1 MPSNGW
7 VPMNE
12 GGIGIRPETLALD
25 ALIQATI
32 EHAEDGA
39 GQASSDTMLFLGNRH
54 ASFPTLVVQDPIL
67 EPVDKLV
74 WMAIRLQASNTGG
87 NTAFPSYTYI
97 AKTANVSSTATISRA
112 IAILRATRWL
122 TLCVRV
128 RGAGGRFR
136 GNVFALHDEPLP
148 LVDAIHLDSSYMQ
161 FLRESADHR
170 HARVRAVACG
180 ALDTIEEDIEAGRN
194 VCADE
199 HPIARRV
206 QATEVVEKDIPRRF
220 FAFSAKVMAELR
232 SHSSS
237 SNLADHQGQN
247 LKAVEEGVQNLNP
260 QKLKPGSCSSYI
272 NKTTTTNNS
281 ERKNFVVC
289 GQGDAPLIYPRRLS
303 DNQRDLADRYLS
315 SVLSDQRQA
324 ILDELEGRIRSEQR
338 GMKPLYDE
346 LSFLNSLCKA
356 LKNGEFKSN
365 LGIKVL
371 EERIAREKALQK
383 SREERVDRSAD
394 KGLQELRNQI
404 KAGKGPIAEIRKTLG
419 LRCPPTEDTDANTS

>member
-1 MPSNGW
+1 
-7 VPMNE
+7 MNE
-12 GGIGIRPETLALD
+12 GGLGIRPETLALD

-39 GQASSDTMLFLGNRH
+39 GHPSSDTMLFFGNRH
-54 ASFPTLVVQDPIL
+54 ASFPILVVQDPIL

-74 WMAIRLQASNTGG
+74 WMAIRLQASETGG
-87 NTAFPSYTYI
+87 NAAFPSYAYI

-122 TLCVRV
+122 TLCARV
-128 RGAGGRFR
+128 RGANGRFH

-180 ALDTIEEDIEAGRN
+180 VLDTIDEDIKAGRD
-194 VCADE
+194 VCTDE
-199 HPIARRV
+199 HPIVRRV
-206 QATEVVEKDIPRRF
+206 QAAEAVEKDMPHRF
-220 FAFSAKVMAELR
+220 FSFSAKVMTELR
-232 SHSSS
+232 SRSPSR
-237 SNLADHQGQN
+237 NGANHQGQN
-247 LKAVEEGVQNLNP
+247 LKAVEEGVQNLHP
-260 QKLKPGSCSSYI
+260 QNFKPGSCSSSYI

-289 GQGDAPLIYPRRLS
+289 GKGDAPLIYPRRLS
-303 DNQRDLADRYLS
+303 DNQRELADHYLS
-315 SVLSDQRQA
+315 VVPPDQRQA
-324 ILDELEGRIRSEQR
+324 VLDELEGRIRSEQR

-346 LSFLNSLCKA
+346 LSFLHSLCKA

-371 EERIAREKALQK
+371 DERIAREKALQK
-383 SREERVDRSAD
+383 SREERIDRSAD
-394 KGLQELRNQI
+394 KGLQELRSQI

-419 LRCPPTEDTDANTS
+419 LRCPSTKDTDSNTS

>member
-1 MPSNGW
+1 
-7 VPMNE
+7 MNE
-12 GGIGIRPETLALD
+12 DGLGIRPETLALD

-39 GQASSDTMLFLGNRH
+39 GHPSSDSMLFLGNRH

-74 WMAIRLQASNTGG
+74 WMAIRLQASEAGG
-87 NTAFPSYTYI
+87 NTAFPSYAYI
-97 AKTANVSSTATISRA
+97 AKMANVSSTATISRA

-122 TLCVRV
+122 TLCARV
-128 RGAGGRFR
+128 RGASGRFH

-170 HARVRAVACG
+170 HARVQAVARG
-180 ALDTIEEDIEAGRN
+180 VLDTIDEDIKAGRN
-194 VCADE
+194 VCTDE
-199 HPIARRV
+199 HPIVRRV
-206 QATEVVEKDIPRRF
+206 QATEAVEKDMPHRF
-220 FAFSAKVMAELR
+220 FSFSAKVMTELR
-232 SHSSS
+232 SNSPSR
-237 SNLADHQGQN
+237 NGANHQGQN
-247 LKAVEEGVQNLNP
+247 LKPA
-260 QKLKPGSCSSYI
+260 SCSSSYI

-289 GQGDAPLIYPRRLS
+289 GKGDAPLIYPRRLS
-303 DNQRDLADRYLS
+303 DNQRELADRYLS
-315 SVLSDQRQA
+315 VVSADQRQA
-324 ILDELEGRIRSEQR
+324 VLDELEGRIRSEQR

-346 LSFLNSLCKA
+346 LSFLHSLCKA

-371 EERIAREKALQK
+371 EDRIAREKALQK
-383 SREERVDRSAD
+383 SREERIDRSAD
-394 KGLQELRNQI
+394 KGLQELRSQI

-419 LRCPPTEDTDANTS
+419 MRCPSTKDTDSNTS